1 MANHTGV
8 DGVVK
13 VGTNTVAEVRN
24 WSVSESA
31 DTIEDTTINDTSRTY
46 QAGLKSWSG
55 SLTAFWDETDTNGQ
69 VALTVNPHNG
79 RFELV
84 ALGGSQR
91 LEQDGKCLA
100 IDLDF
105 RFDGLGRKRGLELCK
120 RLDFHIGS
128 EKMAPRRG
136 PRITTGWSGS
146 AHQTP

>member
-69 VALTVNPHNG
+69 VALTV
-79 RFELV
+79 
-84 ALGGSQR
+84 GSSAV
-91 LEQDGKCLA
+91 LNLYPEGA
-100 IDLDF
+100 
-105 RFDGLGRKRGLELCK
+105 
-120 RLDFHIGS
+120 
-128 EKMAPRRG
+128 
-136 PRITTGWSGS
+136 TTGDIYYSGTAIINS
-146 AHQTP
+146 VGVSVPTGGMIERSIGFQGSGALTIGTAA